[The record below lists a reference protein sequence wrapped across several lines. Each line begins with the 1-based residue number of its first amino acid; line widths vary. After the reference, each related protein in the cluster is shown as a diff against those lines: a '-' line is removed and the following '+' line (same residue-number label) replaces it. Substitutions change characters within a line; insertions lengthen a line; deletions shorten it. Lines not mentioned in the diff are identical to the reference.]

1 MMFRVMR
8 GGWVIKKNSC
18 LLTLWMCNLENQG
31 IFFSFQCQKNA
42 YLCTFLSFILHP
54 FLFYP
59 ERFHYLSTV
68 HPVLIHI
75 TNNKGINNIFW
86 KIWLFS
92 PVHLC
97 SSVLFLEGRER
108 SMTGCSDFV
117 ISAGFK
123 TNQLNW
129 PSLPGDR
136 FSASAVWIRA
146 AGAGS
151 GFHSGRLRVVSAR
164 KVEVQHDQLLGT
176 TATCSAA
183 ERFPQWT
190 EAEMSSFGGNV

>member
-1 MMFRVMR
+1 MH
-8 GGWVIKKNSC
+8 
-18 LLTLWMCNLENQG
+18 
-31 IFFSFQCQKNA
+31 
-42 YLCTFLSFILHP
+42 LSFFHTTSFSVLSWEIL
-54 FLFYP
+54 LF
-59 ERFHYLSTV
+59 V

-97 SSVLFLEGRER
+97 TSVLFLEGRER

-164 KVEVQHDQLLGT
+164 KVEVLHDQLLGT
-176 TATCSAA
+176 TAKCSAA

-190 EAEMSSFGGNV
+190 ETEMSSFGGNV